1 MAYDNYSVKKV
12 FSNELVN
19 IHCNK
24 LFDAVHVA
32 FPGSETKILAEG
44 DLSRMI
50 QGMAKI
56 SLPVVQLVTNDA
68 AIYSYLVKNLQAILS
83 VETQLS
89 FTNRIQFTT
98 SQAFFEI
105 WMDAAA
111 TSVNVDGLYCRDLG
125 GSYPAPV
132 PPYNILLLEEQVF
145 TEVAQNEL
153 YYKDWSANIEAPVKV
168 VSLVGAASP
177 APIPVDVQVENVF
190 LSQPDGKYSGFKIQ
204 TRVAN
209 WVSSSNTANYGIV
222 SLTGDV
228 NVSYP
233 GDDLLEAEL
242 LRSITTNFSIL
253 GYVEPGTFSWDLLIE
268 VHGVRN
274 DSGFIDRSISSY
286 KIPFSLLVL
295 AEDEISA
302 SLDHIVLTHVRN
314 ELPLAG
320 QEIEVV
326 TGSNFAFT
334 LLNIF
339 EVTGGNVIEQAP
351 VYNRRVYHGSGSQV
365 LTVKATAALDAT
377 TGSTFSGSFQFGT
390 LSSSGG
396 RIRNRQYFNG
406 IVTAHIFEEHGI
418 FVDPEALEFFA
429 IKGIEAAAAQ
439 ELAVVSTQTF
449 TVEHPFWLQV
459 FPLSGENFKTLK
471 VQPINAAN
479 LVSGEYFGNIVITS
493 ASAQVEVPV
502 TLTVVESIDEGF
514 SSENLNFTHDNKKF
528 TYMYSDNAANRAS
541 CNLKVNAYN
550 FRGFPSL
557 TELNFKGTFFNN
569 RFKIH
574 LGDIVARRF
583 AALEAPSKIGIKH
596 YNLNEDQYPLFK
608 IYKYYRPASA
618 NISLDIEERATGTVE
633 ENENF
638 EDVLFVRGRRPKK
651 FSDDY
656 GILNFEAGPVR
667 VTENSQMLFNFVRR
681 FSQHE
686 IKIYRNNALFK
697 TLPHSPGNDSLFG
710 LAMFFRDFRQGDVI
724 DVRLADVHVQQYLMF
739 PTQQHSHHLVFMNEY
754 NVPEAFEF
762 TGEYEFFTDK
772 KVTSA
777 KRYHN
782 LVEHIENLE
791 TGKEQRFRINTGW
804 ILRSNQIIVDAITDA
819 QHVWLVHHGREI
831 SLRPV
836 DVKMSNH
843 DSTRDLYQYDVEF
856 IINRENELEVYSL

>member
-1 MAYDNYSVKKV
+1 MAYDKYSVKKV

-24 LFDAVHVA
+24 LFDAVYSA
-32 FPGSETKILAEG
+32 FPASETKLMAGG

-50 QGMAKI
+50 QGMEKV
-56 SLPVVQLVTNDA
+56 SLPVVELVTKDA
-68 AIYSYLVKNLQAILS
+68 AIYSYLVKNLQGIVS

-98 SQAFFEI
+98 AQAFFEI
-105 WMDAAA
+105 WIDQAA
-111 TSVNVDGLYCRDLG
+111 TAVNVDEVYCQDLG
-125 GSYPAPV
+125 GAYPAPV
-132 PPYNILLLEEQVF
+132 PPYNILLLEEQAF
-145 TEVAQNEL
+145 AEVAQNEL
-153 YYKDWSANIEAPVKV
+153 YYKDWSSNIEAPVNV
-168 VSLVGAASP
+168 ISVVGAASP
-177 APIPVDVQVENVF
+177 APVPIEVQVENVF
-190 LSQPDGKYSGFKIQ
+190 LSQPEGKYSGFKIQ

-228 NVSYP
+228 NVVYP
-233 GDDLLEAEL
+233 GDNLLEAEL
-242 LRSITTNFSIL
+242 LRSITTNFSVL
-253 GYVEPGTFSWDLLIE
+253 GYVEPGTFTWDLLIE
-268 VHGVRN
+268 VHGVRV
-274 DSGFIDRSISSY
+274 DSGFTDRAITSY
-286 KIPFSLLVL
+286 KIPFSLLIL

-302 SLDHIVLTHVRN
+302 NLENIVLTHVRN

-320 QEIEVV
+320 QEIQVI

-334 LLNIF
+334 LPNVF
-339 EVTGGNVIEQAP
+339 EVTGGNVVEQAP
-351 VYNRRVYHGSGSQV
+351 IYNRRIYHGTGSQN
-365 LTVKATAALDAT
+365 LTVKATASLDAHV
-377 TGSTFSGSFQFGT
+377 GNLFSGSFQLGT
-390 LSSSGG
+390 LGSSGG
-396 RIRNRQYFNG
+396 RIRNRKYFNG
-406 IVTAHIFEEHGI
+406 TINAHIFEEHGI
-418 FVDPEALEFFA
+418 FVNPEALEFFV
-429 IKGIEAAAAQ
+429 IKGIQAAVPQ
-439 ELAVVSTQTF
+439 DLEVISTQAF

-459 FPLSGENFKTLK
+459 FPLSGLYFKMLK

-493 ASAQVEVPV
+493 ASAQIEVPV

-528 TYMYSDNAANRAS
+528 TYMYSDNPANRAS

-550 FRGFPSL
+550 FKGFPSL

-583 AALEAPSKIGIKH
+583 AALDAPSQIGFKH
-596 YNLNEDQYPLFK
+596 YNLEENQYPLFK

-618 NISLDIEERATGTVE
+618 NISLDIEERATGIVA

-638 EDVLFVRGRRPKK
+638 EGVLFVRGRKPKK

-667 VTENSQMLFNFVRR
+667 VTENSQLLFNFARR

-710 LAMFFRDFRQGDVI
+710 LAMFFKDFRPGDVI
-724 DVRLADVHVQQYLMF
+724 DVRLADIHVQQYLMF
-739 PTQQHSHHLVFMNEY
+739 PSQQHSNHLVFLNEY
-754 NVPEAFEF
+754 NVVEAFEF

-777 KRYHN
+777 RRYKN

-804 ILRSNQIIVDAITDA
+804 ILRSNQLIVDAITDA

-836 DVKMSNH
+836 DMKMSNH

-856 IINRENELEVYSL
+856 IINRENELEIYSL